1 MSNKIIRP
9 FNNSI
14 FQEEDKNVNEFLSFE
29 EEETKQ
35 NEDPKHKQE
44 NKQIEQ
50 DIK

>member
-1 MSNKIIRP
+1 MSEAKKTEIIRP

-14 FQEEDKNVNEFLSFE
+14 FQEEDKNVNEE
-29 EEETKQ
+29 EE
-35 NEDPKHKQE
+35 DDSKHKQE